1 MKKFGLPR
9 SRRLLHHGAFVRVQK
24 AGLKIVTG
32 NFLFLFHQ
40 NEIGVT
46 RLGIAASRKLG
57 NAVTRNRIRRMVRE
71 GFRLLQPLSGESLD
85 LVAIPKRHI
94 ENPLSLDSVVR
105 SFEELTEKYLRG
117 ETRPAERGR

>member
-24 AGLKIVTG
+24 TGLKIVTG

-57 NAVTRNRIRRMVRE
+57 NAVTRNRIRRMVHE
-71 GFRLLQPLSGESLD
+71 AFRLLRPLADESID
-85 LVAIPKRHI
+85 LVAIPRRHI
-94 ENPLSLDSVVR
+94 ENPLSLAAVTR

-117 ETRPAERGR
+117 ETRSAERSR